1 MSTLVPTVLH
11 PFTREDSHLVAGVIG
26 IAAALAATA
35 VYCALGSKDQEGE
48 FPKLPGIQL
57 YHAWNFFRRRYDF
70 IQSNHERNLGKSFS
84 FDVVHHKFI
93 ALTGE
98 EARRI
103 FFSDPHLD
111 ASQGVKLFMGSVC
124 VSNLHRQIGQL
135 IPITPRYLRWPMWR
149 WRSKRRNRILL
160 FSTRS

>member
-11 PFTREDSHLVAGVIG
+11 PFTSGDNHLAAGAVG

-35 VYCALGSKDQEGE
+35 VYCALGSKNREDE

-57 YHAWNFFRRRYDF
+57 YHAWNFFRWRYDF
-70 IQSNHERNLGKSFS
+70 LQSNYERNPGKSFS

-103 FFSDPHLD
+103 VFSDPHLD
-111 ASQGVKLFMGSVC
+111 IMQGFKLFTGSVR
-124 VSNLHRQIGQL
+124 VSILHRQIGQL
-135 IPITPRYLRWPMWR
+135 IPTTPRYLRWPMWR
-149 WRSKRRNRILL
+149 
-160 FSTRS
+160 